1 MRKTEIYSLESPYRD
16 TLTVSGYCFGHGQ
29 KAACIVG
36 SLRGNEV
43 QQLYVCSQLVRKLQ
57 KLQNMQGSL
66 PESMCFLHKPEE
78 VYG

>member
-1 MRKTEIYSLESPYRD
+1 MLRLLPAMPAGNLFH
-16 TLTVSGYCFGHGQ
+16 LT
-29 KAACIVG
+29 
-36 SLRGNEV
+36 
-43 QQLYVCSQLVRKLQ
+43 VRKLQ